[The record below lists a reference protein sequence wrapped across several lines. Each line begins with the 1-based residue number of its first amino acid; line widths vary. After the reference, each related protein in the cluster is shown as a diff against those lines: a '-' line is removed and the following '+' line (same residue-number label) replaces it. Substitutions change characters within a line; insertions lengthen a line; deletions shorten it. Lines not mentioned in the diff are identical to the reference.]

1 MNKELNLKI
10 IDLLRES
17 IKVEDMDIE
26 LSKYCSLGYL
36 EDIKEISYIDKIIR
50 SADIKQELQNTFKL
64 IEKENKELEGV
75 FVYQDLDN
83 DIQNETLYKILSL
96 IKDSDIEKNEW
107 RTLLDDALDKIYE
120 LSKFT
125 GEAATP
131 TYLNKL
137 GIGLIEPKEGSFYD
151 GTCGIGKTLTEA
163 DNFAKEYGN
172 YLELYGQEI
181 TLKSWAICKIRLF
194 LNGSHK
200 SEIKLGNTLSKPLFI
215 ENNELK
221 TFDNIMMNFPFSMNW
236 KSEKE
241 AVEKDI
247 YNRFLFGKPPVSNGE
262 WLHISHMIK
271 SLKENG
277 KAVAITSSG
286 TLFRGSEESIRKN
299 ILSLDCIES
308 VISLPGVMTVTAIP
322 INMIVIN
329 KNKSEELKNKILFIN
344 AETMFENVS
353 RSQKI
358 LTEENINTIIDIY
371 KNKKEIDE
379 ISSIVDIK
387 EIDESN
393 LLASKNVLKTEMD
406 SEELGKIK
414 FKKEQLEKLK
424 QCKTLEEIG
433 DFYRGI
439 NVIGDNIQ
447 EDKDGEYKIINFS
460 DVKDGEID
468 IESLTKYTIKNNA
481 RVESYMAK
489 EGDILISSRG
499 ANTKTCVIPPHNEKV
514 VISQNFIG
522 IRLKSG
528 NDSQYVREFLES
540 PLGQFLISNKQLGTS
555 IVTINPKDLKKLPII
570 LVDSKE
576 QEKIIKG
583 YKQEQELLAKQIEE
597 IQNKFKEST
606 LDLYRKMG
614 ILDTF
619 EIL

>member
-26 LSKYCSLGYL
+26 VSKYCSLGYL
-36 EDIKEISYIDKIIR
+36 EDIKEVSYIDKIIR

-83 DIQNETLYKILSL
+83 EIQNETLYKILSL
-96 IKDSDIEKNEW
+96 IKDRDIEKNEW

-120 LSKFT
+120 SSKFK
-125 GEAATP
+125 GEASTP

-137 GIGLIEPKEGSFYD
+137 GIGLIEPKEGSFCD
-151 GTCGIGKTLTEA
+151 ATCGIGKTLTEA

-200 SEIKLGNTLSKPLFI
+200 SEIKLGNTLSEPLFI

-236 KSEKE
+236 KAEKE

-262 WLHISHMIK
+262 WLFISHMIK

-329 KNKSEELKNKILFIN
+329 MNKSEDLKNKILFIN

-358 LTEENINTIIDIY
+358 LTEEHINTIIDIY

-387 EIDESN
+387 EIEESN

-406 SEELGKIK
+406 SEELGKIR

-424 QCKTLEEIG
+424 QCETLGKIG

-439 NVIGDNIQ
+439 NVIGDNVK

-481 RVESYMAK
+481 RVESYIAQ

-499 ANTKTCVIPPHNEKV
+499 ANTKVCVIPPHNEKV

-522 IRLKSG
+522 IRLKAG
-528 NDSQYVREFLES
+528 NDPQYIKEFLES

-555 IVTINPKDLKKLPII
+555 IVTINPKDLKKLPIM
-570 LVDSKE
+570 LVDSKD
-576 QEKIIKG
+576 QEKIIKD
-583 YKQEQELLAKQIEE
+583 YKKEQEILTKQIEE
-597 IQNKFKEST
+597 IQKKLEDST
-606 LDLYRKMG
+606 LNLYRKMG